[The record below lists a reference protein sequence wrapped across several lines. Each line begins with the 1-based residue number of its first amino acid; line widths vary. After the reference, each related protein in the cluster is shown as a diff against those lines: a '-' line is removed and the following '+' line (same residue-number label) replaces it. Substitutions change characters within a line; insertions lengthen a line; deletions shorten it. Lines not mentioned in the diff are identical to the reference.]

1 MDAILSPSS
10 IQLLVSESKP
20 SSSSYVYIED
30 SKRQQSSIANYNDDL
45 LFLGCCCF
53 NYPSYIPERNPVNIA
68 ATFIVVCWPYWSIPN
83 THNSTRKNTDR
94 QTDRQKNKRRRF
106 TRPSTSTFFF
116 FFKLR
121 PKQKKMTWTIS
132 DRLFPSI
139 KVISTF
145 AACVHQSWQF
155 EMPAKDPS
163 YAKNVKVE
171 RSSSR

>member
-1 MDAILSPSS
+1 MMDAILSPSS

-121 PKQKKMTWTIS
+121 PKQKKMT
-132 DRLFPSI
+132 
-139 KVISTF
+139 
-145 AACVHQSWQF
+145 
-155 EMPAKDPS
+155 
-163 YAKNVKVE
+163 
-171 RSSSR
+171 